1 MTCFW
6 AASSSQEKE
15 LFEDFQRRGEIQM
28 LRSYAVTEFG
38 QDLTLIKRELPVPK
52 GREVLI
58 RNTFAGM
65 VRWNLTI
72 SLSLSLFF
80 SENAKSLSIVPQ
92 RSSHL

>member
-1 MTCFW
+1 
-6 AASSSQEKE
+6 
-15 LFEDFQRRGEIQM
+15 M

-65 VRWNLTI
+65 VRWNLT
-72 SLSLSLFF
+72 LSLHLFYEKRDF
-80 SENAKSLSIVPQ
+80 TLFITVPQ

>member
-1 MTCFW
+1 
-6 AASSSQEKE
+6 
-15 LFEDFQRRGEIQM
+15 M

-65 VRWNLTI
+65 VSLNLK
-72 SLSLSLFF
+72 LSRSFFFHEKRDYAKLDKDEITKRITLST
-80 SENAKSLSIVPQ
+80 VPQ